1 VNYRLGAR
9 LCPSHPP
16 ASVALSTVDD
26 AVTYADLD
34 ERADRVAAGLRA
46 AGLRGGDRVLALVPS
61 GIETYELLLGCARA
75 ALVLVPLNWR
85 LSRDELVAVAR
96 DARAAAVVVH
106 PRFDAA
112 ADGLVDASGT
122 PNLRIGPA
130 GDDYG
135 QWISAQNPAAAPD
148 LPTGTDDVVLRVY
161 TSGTS
166 GKPKGV
172 LLTNR
177 NLAAKVPRAAAAW
190 GVDAASV
197 SLLAT
202 PLFHIGGLSWG
213 LVGLH
218 AGARTVI
225 VGSMRPPDLVAL
237 LRRERVT
244 HTFLV
249 PTMLQDLC
257 AAAGTDAFADLATIV
272 FGAAPINE
280 PTQRAVLDTFRCTLI
295 HVYGL
300 SETTGSITQIETR
313 ADAPPAERRQRIRSA
328 GRAFPWVELSVRDPA
343 TGDAVPAGAVGEVWT
358 RSDQNTPGYA
368 GAPEAT
374 RELLTPDGWLRTGD
388 AGYLDADGYLFLTD
402 RLKDMI
408 VTGGENV
415 YPAEVEAVLREHERV
430 SDVAVVGLPDNRWG
444 ESIAAVVVPRVGQT
458 VDPDDIL
465 RFAAGRLAGYKRPR
479 AAFVVAELPRNAT
492 GKVRKHELVSMLS
505 KESL

>member
-1 VNYRLGAR
+1 MD
-9 LCPSHPP
+9 S
-16 ASVALSTVDD
+16 
-26 AVTYADLD
+26 AVTYGDLD

-46 AGLRGGDRVLALVPS
+46 AGLRAGDRVLALLPS
-61 GIETYELLLGCARA
+61 GIDMYELLLGCARA
-75 ALVLVPLNWR
+75 GLVLVPLNWR
-85 LSRDELVAVAR
+85 LSPGEMAAVAR
-96 DARAAAVVVH
+96 DAEPAAVVVH
-106 PRFDAA
+106 PRFDAVA
-112 ADGLVDASGT
+112 GALVDASGT
-122 PNLRIGPA
+122 PRLRL
-130 GDDYG
+130 GDDYER
-135 QWISAQNPAAAPD
+135 WRSAQDPAAAPD
-148 LPTGTDDVVLRVY
+148 RPVGGDDVVLRVY
-161 TSGTS
+161 TSGTT

-177 NLAAKVPRAAAAW
+177 NLATKVPRAAVAW
-190 GVDAASV
+190 GFDAGSV

-202 PLFHIGGLSWG
+202 PLFHVGGLGWG

-218 AGARTVI
+218 AGARTII
-225 VGSMRPPDLVAL
+225 VGSVRPPELVAL

-257 AAAGTDAFADLATIV
+257 AVAGSDGFPDLATIV

-280 PTQRAVLDTFRCTLI
+280 PTQRAVLETFRCTLI

-313 ADAPPAERRQRIRSA
+313 ADAPPAERRRRIRSA

-343 TGDAVPAGAVGEVWT
+343 TGDEVPAGSVGEVWT

-368 GAPEAT
+368 GNPEAT

-415 YPAEVEAVLREHERV
+415 YPAEVEAVLREYEHV
-430 SDVAVVGLPDNRWG
+430 SDVAVVGLPDTRWG
-444 ESIAAVVVPRVGQT
+444 ESVAAVVVPHAGRT
-458 VDPDDIL
+458 VDPDDVL

-479 AAFVVAELPRNAT
+479 VAFVVAELPRNAT

-505 KESL
+505 RESP

>member
-1 VNYRLGAR
+1 M
-9 LCPSHPP
+9 
-16 ASVALSTVDD
+16 DF
-26 AVTYADLD
+26 AVTYGDLD
-34 ERADRVAAGLRA
+34 DRAHRVAAGLLA
-46 AGLRGGDRVLALVPS
+46 AGLRAGDRVLALLPN
-61 GIETYELLLGCARA
+61 GIEMYELLLGCARA
-75 ALVLVPLNWR
+75 GLVLVPLNWR
-85 LSRDELVAVAR
+85 LSPDEMAAVAR
-96 DARAAAVVVH
+96 DAEPTAVVVH
-106 PRFDAA
+106 PRFDAV
-112 ADGLVDASGT
+112 ADALVDASGT
-122 PNLRIGPA
+122 PRLRIG
-130 GDDYG
+130 GDYER
-135 QWISAQNPAAAPD
+135 WRSAQDPVAAPD
-148 LPTGTDDVVLRVY
+148 RPVGGDDVALRVY
-161 TSGTS
+161 TSGTT

-177 NLAAKVPRAAAAW
+177 NLATKVPRAAVAW
-190 GVDAASV
+190 GFDAGSV

-202 PLFHIGGLSWG
+202 PLFHVGGLGWG

-218 AGARTVI
+218 AGARTII
-225 VGSMRPPDLVAL
+225 VGSIRPPELVAL

-257 AAAGTDAFADLATIV
+257 AAAGTVGFPDLTTIV

-300 SETTGSITQIETR
+300 SETTGSISQIETR
-313 ADAPPAERRQRIRSA
+313 ADAPPAERRRRIRSA
-328 GRAFPWVELSVRDPA
+328 GRAFAWVELSVRDPA

-358 RSDQNTPGYA
+358 RSEQNTPGYA
-368 GAPEAT
+368 GNPEAT

-415 YPAEVEAVLREHERV
+415 YPAEVEAVLREHEHV
-430 SDVAVVGLPDNRWG
+430 SDVAVVGLPDTRWG
-444 ESIAAVVVPRVGQT
+444 ESVAAVVVPHAGQA
-458 VDPDDIL
+458 VDLHDVL
-465 RFAAGRLAGYKRPR
+465 RFAAARLAGYKRPR
-479 AAFVVAELPRNAT
+479 TAFVVAELPRNAA

-505 KESL
+505 EEST